1 MCNHKLGNCFC
12 HLSEFVNTDIL
23 DKEFLQINMQQ
34 MHNTIEKWEKKDK
47 T

>member
-1 MCNHKLGNCFC
+1 MQSEIRKLF
-12 HLSEFVNTDIL
+12 LPSIYEFVNTDII

-34 MHNTIEKWEKKDK
+34 MHNAIEKWEKKDK